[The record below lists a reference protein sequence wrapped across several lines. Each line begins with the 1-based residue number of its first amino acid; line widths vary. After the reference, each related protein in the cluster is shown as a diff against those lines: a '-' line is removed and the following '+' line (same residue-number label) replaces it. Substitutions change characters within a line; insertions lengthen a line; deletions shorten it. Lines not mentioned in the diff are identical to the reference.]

1 MDETEE
7 IRQADDEQQQG
18 IGQEPEP
25 ETEQAGPDEAVTGEQ
40 EQGGQPAPEPEQAPE
55 AGPDTLQEE
64 GPEEE
69 AKPART
75 FTQEDVDRIVGRTRA
90 EARERGRKEFL
101 DEMMEKYGLEDVSQL
116 DDMVGSSEK
125 YEELNGQ
132 QEGLMQELES
142 VKNENMLLRAGI
154 DQSRFDDV
162 YGYFQ
167 YKGIPLNP
175 LTLEEA
181 LESHPEW
188 DELNGLDIGGGDDGD
203 GGDVEGDAEPASVIR
218 RIGAEPS
225 RRDTGAPKESEYEAA
240 MNLFGLRR

>member
-40 EQGGQPAPEPEQAPE
+40 GQEEQPAPEPEQAPE

-64 GPEEE
+64 GPEEG

-75 FTQEDVDRIVGRTRA
+75 FTQEDVDRIVGKTRA

-142 VKNENMLLRAGI
+142 LKNENLLLRAGI

-188 DELNGLDIGGGDDGD
+188 DELNGLDIGGDDGD

-225 RRDTGAPKESEYEAA
+225 RRNASAPKENEYEAA